1 MKLEAKDTPESFVDK
16 RDYIIN
22 LVLNIKN
29 KTSFFPDLRKQD
41 QGYYRELYY
50 NELIEKIKEQ
60 YPNDVQLVVIKE
72 NQNILYVIKKGL
84 SIFICEGS
92 GKVSVSQ
99 IKMEFNEFM
108 DNFQHQSKYKKFFS
122 SIFDW

>member
-16 RDYIIN
+16 RDYMIN